1 MHVTKKEYL
10 FIFTG
15 RKIEV
20 KIITAGYYDD
30 EDNTMHILSDTESRE
45 FNKMIVTILVSYQL
59 HAAIFHFP
67 TASRLN
73 ISFIVHAHAHKFIT
87 LDY

>member
-1 MHVTKKEYL
+1 MNDKLERLGALSLIIHPV
-10 FIFTG
+10 ISAHTG

-45 FNKMIVTILVSYQL
+45 FNKMIVTILVSTY
-59 HAAIFHFP
+59 
-67 TASRLN
+67 
-73 ISFIVHAHAHKFIT
+73 K
-87 LDY
+87 